1 MFEVFHVLTSILL
14 LIMIPFIVCIDLF
27 RYFYLKKYSLKQNL
41 SFYVI
46 WFLQLIIYLNVR
58 RFDMTQEDKDKIASS
73 SNLFAEGFTKIQY
86 QKVNHKEVSQLE
98 NSFSKWYKLFKENG
112 LNYLSKK
119 SISLLQKDEY
129 RIVPYVKF

>member
-1 MFEVFHVLTSILL
+1 
-14 LIMIPFIVCIDLF
+14 
-27 RYFYLKKYSLKQNL
+27 
-41 SFYVI
+41 
-46 WFLQLIIYLNVR
+46 
-58 RFDMTQEDKDKIASS
+58 MTQEDKDKIASS